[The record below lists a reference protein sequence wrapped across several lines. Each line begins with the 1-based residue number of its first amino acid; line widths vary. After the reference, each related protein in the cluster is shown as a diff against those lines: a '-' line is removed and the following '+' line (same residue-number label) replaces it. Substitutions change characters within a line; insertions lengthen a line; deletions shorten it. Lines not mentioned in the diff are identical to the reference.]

1 MPVTAGRSYPKAS
14 FLFARETED
23 GINTQIFHFNDA
35 DLSQFPLCF
44 VHVDQ
49 RKLGAHQACPSSG
62 TLVRV
67 FRVLVSRY
75 VLFLR
80 LEDEGVEFLLDND
93 FRLR

>member
-1 MPVTAGRSYPKAS
+1 
-14 FLFARETED
+14 
-23 GINTQIFHFNDA
+23 
-35 DLSQFPLCF
+35 
-44 VHVDQ
+44 
-49 RKLGAHQACPSSG
+49 
-62 TLVRV
+62 LVRV